1 MTSKEL
7 TALEALM
14 LLKNLRQN
22 NINDQEVEDMLL
34 DIIEKELKEHRL
46 LKKLEEELGIDLI
59 TLFKALKKGV
69 YVKYDSDFGMTG
81 KPNIKIVKDN
91 ATGVCYR
98 DKKWYIQEADTLI
111 KDYGKDWALTRE
123 ELEDE

>member
-1 MTSKEL
+1 MAGKKL
-7 TALEALM
+7 TALEALD
-14 LLKNLRQN
+14 LLKKLKKN
-22 NINDQEVEDMLL
+22 NIDGQEVEDMLL
-34 DIIEKELKEHRL
+34 DIIEEELKKHRM
-46 LKKLEEELGIDLI
+46 LKKLEEELEIDLI

-98 DKKWYIQEADTLI
+98 DKKWYIQEVDTLI
-111 KDYGKDWALTRE
+111 KDYGKDWALTKE
-123 ELEDE
+123 ELENE